1 MKRVSL
7 LIQSLSP
14 IAILT
19 IIKIFP
25 INLFVLFKR
34 LIKNPMDVCRL
45 YWRHITTIDKDYLIL
60 TFCFVVICWALI
72 SYWLFRDSLSVGTTN
87 NYSINAKL
95 GNEDASLNFFFFFL
109 FPLVIDDFSSW
120 NSFVFYFVTILITVR
135 LLWDTTLFYKN
146 PVLTVLGYNIY
157 NFTFDDNPDE
167 PKEELIGICHGE
179 IQTETIILYKKLFNK
194 VYFIK
199 EIKNEKK

>member
-25 INLFVLFKR
+25 INVFILFKN
-34 LIKNPMDVCRL
+34 LFFTPMDVCKSYL
-45 YWRHITTIDKDYLIL
+45 EHITNVERDYLIL
-60 TFCFVVICWALI
+60 TFCFVVIGWTFI
-72 SYWLFRDSLSVGTTN
+72 SYCFFRDSLSVGTTN
-87 NYSINAKL
+87 NFSIKAEL
-95 GNEDASLNFFFFFL
+95 DNEDDSLNFFFFFL

-120 NSFVFYFVTILITVR
+120 NSFVFYFVTIFITVR
-135 LLWDTTLFYKN
+135 LLWNTTLFYKN

-157 NFTFDDNPDE
+157 NFRFDENPDE
-167 PKEELIGICHGE
+167 PREELIGISHGE
-179 IQTETIILYKKLFNK
+179 IQKEAIIIYKKLFNK

-199 EIKNEKK
+199 EV

>member
-7 LIQSLSP
+7 LVQSLSP

-25 INLFVLFKR
+25 INIFSLLKR
-34 LIKNPMDVCRL
+34 LVLTPLDVFKLYLEHIINVDKN
-45 YWRHITTIDKDYLIL
+45 YIIL
-60 TFCFVVICWALI
+60 TFCFVVIVWALF
-72 SYWLFRDSLSVGTTN
+72 SYLLFRDSLSVGTTN
-87 NYSINAKL
+87 NFSIKAEL
-95 GNEDASLNFFFFFL
+95 GNEDAILNFFFFFL
-109 FPLVIDDFSSW
+109 FPLVIDDFSNW

-157 NFTFDDNPDE
+157 NFTFDDNPYE

-179 IQTETIILYKKLFNK
+179 IQTETIIVYKKLFNK
-194 VYFIK
+194 IYFIK
-199 EIKNEKK
+199 EIKNEKR

>member
-25 INLFVLFKR
+25 INLFELFKI
-34 LIKNPMDVCRL
+34 LTKTPVDACRL
-45 YWRHITTIDKDYLIL
+45 YWGHINNLDKDYLIL
-60 TFCFVVICWALI
+60 SFCFFVIGWTFI
-72 SYWLFRDSLSVGTTN
+72 SYCFFKDSLSVGTKN
-87 NYSINAKL
+87 NFSIKAKIA
-95 GNEDASLNFFFFFL
+95 NEDSSLNFFFFFL

-135 LLWDTTLFYKN
+135 LLWNTTLFYKN

-157 NFTFDDNPDE
+157 NFKFVENPDE
-167 PKEELIGICHGE
+167 PKEKLIGICHGE
-179 IQTETIILYKKLFNK
+179 IQTETVIVYKQLFNK

-199 EIKNEKK
+199 EV

>member
-25 INLFVLFKR
+25 INVFTLLKR
-34 LIKNPMDVCRL
+34 LALSPIDVFKS
-45 YWRHITTIDKDYLIL
+45 YWEHITNVDKDYIIM
-60 TFCFVVICWALI
+60 TFCFVVIGFAFF
-72 SYWLFRDSLSVGTTN
+72 SYYLFKDRLSVGTTN
-87 NYSINAKL
+87 NFSIKAKL
-95 GNEDASLNFFFFFL
+95 EAEDSSLNFFFFFL

-157 NFTFDDNPDE
+157 NFTFDENPDE

-179 IQTETIILYKKLFNK
+179 IKKETIIVYKKLFNK

-199 EIKNEKK
+199 EV

>member
-34 LIKNPMDVCRL
+34 LALTPMDVFRL
-45 YWRHITTIDKDYLIL
+45 YWRHITNVDKDYIIL
-60 TFCFVVICWALI
+60 TFCFLIVVWALF
-72 SYWLFRDSLSVGTTN
+72 SYWLFRDTLSVGTTN
-87 NYSINAKL
+87 NFSIKAKL
-95 GNEDASLNFFFFFL
+95 ENEDASLNFFFFFL
-109 FPLVIDDFSSW
+109 FPLVIDDFSNW

-157 NFTFDDNPDE
+157 NFEFHEN
-167 PKEELIGICHGE
+167 PKEPEKELIGICHGE
-179 IQTETIILYKKLFNK
+179 IQTETIIVYKKLFSK

-199 EIKNEKK
+199 EV